1 MSENTAPTAI
11 VTGHSRGLGAA
22 IAAELLARGARVL
35 GLARKGNAALAAAYP
50 DALTEV
56 ALDLADPSALADW
69 LSGPTLRKFAGG
81 AGQVLLVNNAGMVEP
96 IGPAGT
102 LAPEAIARA
111 VTLNVAAPL
120 MLADALIAATA
131 GAADRRVLHVSSGAA
146 RNAYAGWSVYCA
158 TKAALDMH
166 ARAVAE
172 DARPGLRIE
181 SLAPGVID
189 TDMQATIRATTD
201 AQFTMRERFV
211 GLKESGALA
220 TPEDCAR
227 RLVDHLTSAAFGA
240 SRVTD
245 LREFG

>member
-1 MSENTAPTAI
+1 MPEQTTAI

-35 GLARKGNAALAAAYP
+35 GLSRRGNPALAAAYP
-50 DALTEV
+50 AALTEV
-56 ALDLADPSALADW
+56 ALDLADPAALAGW
-69 LSGPTLRKFAGG
+69 LGGLSAHVKG
-81 AGQVLLVNNAGMVEP
+81 AGPVLLVNNAGMVEP

-102 LAPEAIARA
+102 LDPAAIAKA
-111 VTLNVAAPL
+111 VALNVTAPL
-120 MLADALIAATA
+120 MLADALIAL
-131 GAADRRVLHVSSGAA
+131 GGADRRVMHISSGAA
-146 RNAYAGWSVYCA
+146 RNAYPGWSLYCA

-189 TDMQATIRATTD
+189 TDMQAAIRATTE

-211 GLKESGALA
+211 GLKESGGLSS
-220 TPEDCAR
+220 PEDCAR
-227 RLVDHLTSAAFGA
+227 RLVDHLTGPAFGA
-240 SRVTD
+240 SPVTD
-245 LREFG
+245 LRDF